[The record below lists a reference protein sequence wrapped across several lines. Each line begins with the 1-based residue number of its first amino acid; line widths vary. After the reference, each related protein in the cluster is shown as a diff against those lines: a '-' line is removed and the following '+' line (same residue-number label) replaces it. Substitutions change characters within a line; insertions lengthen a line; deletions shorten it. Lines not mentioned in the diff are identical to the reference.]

1 MMGGKV
7 SIDGQPF
14 GSTQGLGACLGVAS
28 AVGIGIGLASGSV
41 ALGVGLGGGLL
52 IFMGIAVLRDA
63 RP

>member
-1 MMGGKV
+1 MMGGKI
-7 SIDGQPF
+7 SIGRQPF
-14 GSTQGLGACLGVAS
+14 ESGQGLAACFGVAS

-52 IFMGIAVLRDA
+52 LFMGIAVLRDG